1 MHPKRHLPRKRTM
14 IFPYLVIAPAI
25 ILILIFKLYPIVLNI
40 WSSFQGNDGFSTGN
54 YARIFGDRNFWNSI
68 LTTFKFCIILIPVQI
83 VISFGMAL
91 LVSQRLRGIGAFRTI
106 YYLPVTVSITV
117 ACIMWNMMLNPTN
130 GVVNSILMKLGMEP
144 QQFFTSNKQALAS
157 IMMLCIWKGCGYL
170 MMFLLA
176 GIKDIDETVYES
188 AKIDGA
194 SYWQSVFHIMLPM
207 LKRTM
212 AFVVI
217 NDTTSN
223 LLLFAPMY
231 MITKGGP
238 QNSTN
243 VLMYEV
249 YKSAFI
255 YGDSARAAA
264 SMSVLLLIVGIIVA
278 VQFKFLNKEE

>member
-1 MHPKRHLPRKRTM
+1 M

-25 ILILIFKLYPIVLNI
+25 ILILIFKLYHIVLNI

>member
-40 WSSFQGNDGFSTGN
+40 WSSFQGNDG
-54 YARIFGDRNFWNSI
+54 
-68 LTTFKFCIILIPVQI
+68 
-83 VISFGMAL
+83 
-91 LVSQRLRGIGAFRTI
+91 
-106 YYLPVTVSITV
+106 
-117 ACIMWNMMLNPTN
+117 
-130 GVVNSILMKLGMEP
+130 
-144 QQFFTSNKQALAS
+144 
-157 IMMLCIWKGCGYL
+157 L

>member
-1 MHPKRHLPRKRTM
+1 
-14 IFPYLVIAPAI
+14 
-25 ILILIFKLYPIVLNI
+25 
-40 WSSFQGNDGFSTGN
+40 
-54 YARIFGDRNFWNSI
+54 
-68 LTTFKFCIILIPVQI
+68 
-83 VISFGMAL
+83 
-91 LVSQRLRGIGAFRTI
+91 
-106 YYLPVTVSITV
+106 
-117 ACIMWNMMLNPTN
+117 MLNPTN

>member
-1 MHPKRHLPRKRTM
+1 MYSEKQGLKRKTAL
-14 IFPYLVIAPAI
+14 FPYFVIFPAI
-25 ILILIFKLYPIVLNI
+25 ILILIFRVYPILMNI
-40 WSSFQGNDGFSTGN
+40 WISFRNQTGFGIDN
-54 YARIFGDRNFWNSI
+54 YVRILGDKNFLNSI
-68 LTTFKFCIILIPVQI
+68 LTTFKFCIVLIPVQI
-83 VISFGMAL
+83 IISFGMAL
-91 LVSQRLRGIGAFRTI
+91 LVSQKIVGIGIFRTI
-106 YYLPVTVSITV
+106 YYLPVTISITV
-117 ACIMWNMMLNPTN
+117 ACIMWNMMLNPSK
-130 GVVNSILMKLGMEP
+130 GVVNSILMKLGIES
-144 QQFFTSNKQALAS
+144 QLFFAGDKQALQS
-157 IMMLCIWKGCGYL
+157 IMMLCVWKGCGYL
-170 MMFLLA
+170 MMFILA
-176 GIKDIDETVYES
+176 GIKDIDESIYES

-194 SYWQSVFHIMLPM
+194 SYWQSVFRITLPM

-212 AFVVI
+212 AFVII

-264 SMSVLLLIVGIIVA
+264 AMTVLLLLVGIIVTM
-278 VQFKFLNKEE
+278 QFVFLNRED

>member
-117 ACIMWNMMLNPTN
+117 ACINVEYDAESHKWRC
-130 GVVNSILMKLGMEP
+130 
-144 QQFFTSNKQALAS
+144 KQHT
-157 IMMLCIWKGCGYL
+157 
-170 MMFLLA
+170 
-176 GIKDIDETVYES
+176 DE
-188 AKIDGA
+188 IGDGA
-194 SYWQSVFHIMLPM
+194 AAVF
-207 LKRTM
+207 
-212 AFVVI
+212 
-217 NDTTSN
+217 
-223 LLLFAPMY
+223 
-231 MITKGGP
+231 
-238 QNSTN
+238 
-243 VLMYEV
+243 
-249 YKSAFI
+249 YK
-255 YGDSARAAA
+255 
-264 SMSVLLLIVGIIVA
+264 
-278 VQFKFLNKEE
+278 

>member
-1 MHPKRHLPRKRTM
+1 MHPKRYLSRKRTV

-25 ILILIFKLYPIVLNI
+25 ILIILFKLYPIILNI
-40 WSSFQGNDGFSTGN
+40 WTSFSSNGRLSSVN
-54 YARIFGDRNFWNSI
+54 YTRIFGDKNFWNSI
-68 LTTFKFCIILIPVQI
+68 LITFKFCIILIPVQI
-83 VISFGMAL
+83 ILSFGMAL
-91 LVSQRLRGIGAFRTI
+91 LVSQKIRGIGAFRTI

-117 ACIMWNMMLNPTN
+117 ACIMWSMMLNPTN
-130 GVVNSILMKLGMEP
+130 GVVNSILMKFGIET
-144 QQFFTSNKQALAS
+144 QQFFTSGKQALAS

-170 MMFLLA
+170 MMFILA
-176 GIKDIDETVYES
+176 GIKDIDETIYES

-194 SYWQSVFHIMLPM
+194 SYWQLVFYIMLPM

-264 SMSVLLLIVGIIVA
+264 SMSILLLIVGIIVA

>member
-1 MHPKRHLPRKRTM
+1 M

-117 ACIMWNMMLNPTN
+117 ACIMWNMMLYPTN